1 MYDHQLYL
9 KTLSE
14 FTRVLLTP
22 YDVHVVLR
30 ELTERVVGVLG
41 IRGAGV
47 GLADGD
53 RLVFDPRVAGDVAEL
68 EDVQERT
75 QKGPCVSAFHT
86 GRIVQTADLSQDS
99 QKWPEFREVAARHG
113 VRAVASIP
121 MRLGEQSVGAL
132 NLYDDQPRAWER
144 EDMNAAVVMA
154 DMATSYLLNASKHR
168 QQVELS
174 TQLQYA
180 LDHRLVIE
188 QAKGMLAARH
198 EVTPEEAFERLRR
211 HARSRGATVHA
222 VADAVVNLGMDL

>member
-1 MYDHQLYL
+1 VAAFRTG
-9 KTLSE
+9 KIV
-14 FTRVLLTP
+14 R
-22 YDVHVVLR
+22 
-30 ELTERVVGVLG
+30 
-41 IRGAGV
+41 I
-47 GLADGD
+47 GD
-53 RLVFDPRVAGDVAEL
+53 
-68 EDVQERT
+68 
-75 QKGPCVSAFHT
+75 
-86 GRIVQTADLSQDS
+86 ISQDS
-99 QKWPEFREVAARHG
+99 RQWPEFQEVAARHG

-132 NLYDDQPRAWER
+132 NLYDDRPRDWEQ

-174 TQLQYA
+174 AQLQHA

-198 EVTPEEAFERLRR
+198 TITPEEAFERIRR
-211 HARSRGATVHA
+211 HARNRGATVHA